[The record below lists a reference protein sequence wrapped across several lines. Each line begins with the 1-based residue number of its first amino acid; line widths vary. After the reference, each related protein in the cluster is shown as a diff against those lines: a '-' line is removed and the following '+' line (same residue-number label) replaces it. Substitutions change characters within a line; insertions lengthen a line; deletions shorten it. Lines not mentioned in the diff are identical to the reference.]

1 MLTNGVRRAALKYG
15 VIIVSRHPAAVEFI
29 RQAAGLGTEI
39 PVVDTISAED
49 LRAANLIIY
58 GNVPLHIAVLAKAVV
73 AIEFD
78 GVPPRGAEYTLAEMQ
93 AVGAHLR
100 AYRALAVHLLPFDE
114 EGEIFLTDDGRITD
128 NPPPTVGA
136 LLAEE

>member
-29 RQAAGLGTEI
+29 RQATGLGPEI
-39 PVVDTISAED
+39 PVVDTIAAED
-49 LRAANLIIY
+49 LRTANLIIY
-58 GNVPLHIAVLAKAVV
+58 GNVPLHIAALAKAVV
-73 AIEFD
+73 AVEFD
-78 GVPPRGAEYTLAEMQ
+78 GVPPRGSEYTLPEMQ
-93 AVGAHLR
+93 AAGARLR
-100 AYRALAVHLLPFDE
+100 AYRTAAVHLLPFDE